1 MARYVPN
8 GYTYMLMTPIA
19 DPQPVDGYMVPDAA
33 AMNYSTR
40 TGSPALT
47 LRS

>member
-19 DPQPVDGYMVPDAA
+19 DPRPVDGYMVPDGCRDELLDADGA
-33 AMNYSTR
+33 
-40 TGSPALT
+40 PALT